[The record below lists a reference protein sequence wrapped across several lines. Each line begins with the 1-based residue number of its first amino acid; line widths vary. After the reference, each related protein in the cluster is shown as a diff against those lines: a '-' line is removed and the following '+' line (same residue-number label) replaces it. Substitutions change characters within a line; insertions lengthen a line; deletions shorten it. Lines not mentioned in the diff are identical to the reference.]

1 MKKLI
6 LIIMLL
12 STTQVFATAELNF
25 KENVSLKAVVMDDIL
40 LKDLS
45 QLYSDFY
52 FDEKLLADKENN
64 SSKKNSTWNDNLR
77 MKLNTKGGYSRI

>member
-1 MKKLI
+1 
-6 LIIMLL
+6 MLL